1 MKKFKSFSEMP
12 FSLIKELF
20 DEEGQTFFTKMDG
33 FNLIKKESQ
42 TMPVFE
48 AIWDKA
54 EENLA
59 KAGDSPTPNTIKL
72 AEVAKSAKKWL
83 DDNYNVP
90 KEMLDTE
97 EIETIKELDI
107 ELSDDSVE
115 QEVEVNMDTETDE
128 VNTEI
133 DEVNTEIE
141 SFYLAEIT
149 DELMSNPLNT
159 AFGIGTILQLA
170 AYAEIPNTNI
180 LPKHLQDIIAVC
192 RKMEKSTK

>member
-12 FSLIKELF
+12 FSLIKEIF
-20 DEEGQTFFTKMDG
+20 NDEGLSIFTKMDG
-33 FNLIKKESQ
+33 FKIIKKESQ

-48 AIWDKA
+48 AIWDNA

-72 AEVAKSAKKWL
+72 AEVAVAAKKWL
-83 DDNYNVP
+83 NDNYNLP
-90 KEMLDTE
+90 KELQATE
-97 EIETIKELDI
+97 EIETIEELEI
-107 ELSDDSVE
+107 SLADDSTE
-115 QEVEVNMDTETDE
+115 QEVETTEESTEESTEKSTEE
-128 VNTEI
+128 V
-133 DEVNTEIE
+133 E

-149 DELMSNPLNT
+149 DELMTNSANV

-180 LPKHLQDIIAVC
+180 LPKHLQDIINVC
-192 RKMEKSTK
+192 RKMQETK

>member
-1 MKKFKSFSEMP
+1 MEKFKSFSEMP
-12 FSLIKELF
+12 FSLIKEIF
-20 DEEGQTFFTKMDG
+20 NDEDLSFFTKMDG
-33 FNLIKKESQ
+33 FKMIKKESQ

-72 AEVAKSAKKWL
+72 AEVAVAAKKWL
-83 DDNYNVP
+83 DDNYNLP
-90 KEMLDTE
+90 KELQATE
-97 EIETIKELDI
+97 EIETIEELEISLADN
-107 ELSDDSVE
+107 STE
-115 QEVEVNMDTETDE
+115 QEVETTEESTEESATDE
-128 VNTEI
+128 V
-133 DEVNTEIE
+133 E

-149 DELMSNPLNT
+149 DELMTNSANV

-180 LPKHLQDIIAVC
+180 LPKHLQDVINVC
-192 RKMEKSTK
+192 RKMQETK

>member
-12 FSLIKELF
+12 FSLIKEIF
-20 DEEGQTFFTKMDG
+20 NDEDLSFFTKMDG
-33 FNLIKKESQ
+33 FKIIKKESQ

-72 AEVAKSAKKWL
+72 AEVAVAAKKWL
-83 DDNYNVP
+83 DDNYNLP
-90 KEMLDTE
+90 KELQATE
-97 EIETIKELDI
+97 EIETIEELEI
-107 ELSDDSVE
+107 SLADDSTE
-115 QEVEVNMDTETDE
+115 QEVETTEESTEESTEELATDE
-128 VNTEI
+128 V
-133 DEVNTEIE
+133 E

-149 DELMSNPLNT
+149 DELMTNSANV

-180 LPKHLQDIIAVC
+180 LPKHLQDIINVC
-192 RKMEKSTK
+192 RKMQETK

>member
-1 MKKFKSFSEMP
+1 MEKFKSFSEMP
-12 FSLIKELF
+12 FSLIKEIF
-20 DEEGQTFFTKMDG
+20 NDEDLSFFTKMDG
-33 FNLIKKESQ
+33 FKMIKKESQ

-72 AEVAKSAKKWL
+72 AEVAVAAKKWL
-83 DDNYNVP
+83 DDNYNLP
-90 KEMLDTE
+90 KELQATE
-97 EIETIKELDI
+97 EIETIEELEI
-107 ELSDDSVE
+107 PLADDSTE
-115 QEVEVNMDTETDE
+115 QEVETTEESTEESTEKSATDE
-128 VNTEI
+128 V
-133 DEVNTEIE
+133 E

-149 DELMSNPLNT
+149 DELMTNSANV

-180 LPKHLQDIIAVC
+180 LPKHLQDVINVC
-192 RKMEKSTK
+192 RKMQETK

>member
-12 FSLIKELF
+12 FSLIKEIF
-20 DEEGQTFFTKMDG
+20 NDEDLSFFTKMDG
-33 FNLIKKESQ
+33 FKMIKKESQ

-72 AEVAKSAKKWL
+72 AEVAVAAKKWL
-83 DDNYNVP
+83 DDNYNLP
-90 KEMLDTE
+90 KELQATE
-97 EIETIKELDI
+97 EIETIEELEI
-107 ELSDDSVE
+107 SLADDSTE
-115 QEVEVNMDTETDE
+115 QEVETTEESTEELATDE
-128 VNTEI
+128 V
-133 DEVNTEIE
+133 E

-149 DELMSNPLNT
+149 DELMTNSANV

-180 LPKHLQDIIAVC
+180 LPKHLQDIINVC
-192 RKMEKSTK
+192 RKMQETK

>member
-1 MKKFKSFSEMP
+1 MEKFKSFSEMP
-12 FSLIKELF
+12 FSLIKEIF
-20 DEEGQTFFTKMDG
+20 NDEDLSFFTKMDG
-33 FNLIKKESQ
+33 FKMIKKESQ

-72 AEVAKSAKKWL
+72 AEVAVAAKKWL
-83 DDNYNVP
+83 DDNYNLP
-90 KEMLDTE
+90 KELQATE
-97 EIETIKELDI
+97 EIETIEELEI
-107 ELSDDSVE
+107 PLADDSTE
-115 QEVEVNMDTETDE
+115 QEVETTEESTEESATDE
-128 VNTEI
+128 V
-133 DEVNTEIE
+133 E

-149 DELMSNPLNT
+149 DELMTNSANV

-180 LPKHLQDIIAVC
+180 LPKHLQDVINVC
-192 RKMEKSTK
+192 RKMQETK